1 MNMTSLLWR
10 HVYVERSQLVQ
21 YFTHSFTTC
30 QVLNVIASYEYQKND
45 CVQQWNLFK
54 CQTLTFYFSTY
65 CPNLFEHLG
74 YWYTP
79 IRPYERR
86 ACCDRSVVETTHW
99 PGLFSSTTL
108 SRPQANF
115 LHQTCIA
122 GLVKH
127 LSSYTGRISEWM
139 VFGQCLFAQR
149 KWITERCSLRDAF
162 SGSVAIFIVDKWR
175 HSDVIVINLTAVI
188 QN

>member
-1 MNMTSLLWR
+1 MTSLLWH
-10 HVYVERSQLVQ
+10 HVYIERSQLVP

-30 QVLNVIASYEYQKND
+30 QALNVIASYKYQENE

-54 CQTLTFYFSTY
+54 CQTSTFYFSTY
-65 CPNLFEHLG
+65 CPNLFEHLLIHAG
-74 YWYTP
+74 QSVWETAV
-79 IRPYERR
+79 I
-86 ACCDRSVVETTHW
+86 AGSVVETTHR

-108 SRPQANF
+108 SRQQANF
-115 LHQTCIA
+115 LYQTYIA

-127 LSSYTGRISEWM
+127 LSPCTGHISEWM
-139 VFGQCLFAQR
+139 VFGQRLFAQR
-149 KWITERCSLRDAF
+149 KWITECCSLRDAF

-175 HSDVIVINLTAVI
+175 HSDVIVIKLTAVI